1 MGSRRRRVTHEEA
14 WRHAPVQRRATAT
27 PAPAQA
33 PAHATVARGLDPGLL
48 GTTERA
54 GALGALGSVAGNA
67 AVVALLQARTDHRL
81 EPPGGIAEIR
91 RVASHGTRGHTRMEL
106 PAQPPLFRAVAMG
119 DGSGGFV
126 AGAQPVRVPE
136 PDFQV
141 RYPAPGRHVLYEGTT
156 ETGAFRR
163 LLEVTDPWSAKLLQ
177 GESDHVRDQ
186 EIAID
191 MTWGR
196 VGRVI
201 NDLASSDPAVGAT
214 AEEAEQAAWR
224 RFVDALPAPL
234 RPEGDRPTE
243 EAQLARWGD
252 EAAQGPFR
260 VLLRESRTAR
270 DVSQW
275 HTPSEQLLRRE
286 GDDEIMELR
295 DGTSRIGTPTPE
307 DLMAAAWRRIGGG
320 PARGRASSRRRR

>member
-1 MGSRRRRVTHEEA
+1 MGNRRRLAHEAE
-14 WRHAPVQRRATAT
+14 WRTAPVQRRAATALV
-27 PAPAQA
+27 PAAG
-33 PAHATVARGLDPGLL
+33 PAHAAVARGLDPGIL
-48 GTTERA
+48 GAADRA
-54 GALGALGSVAGNA
+54 GALGALGSAAGNA

-106 PAQPPLFRAVAMG
+106 PAQPPVFRAVATG
-119 DGSGGFV
+119 DGAGGFV

-163 LLEVTDPWSAKLLQ
+163 LLEVTDGWSAKLLQ

-186 EIAID
+186 ELAID

-196 VGRVI
+196 VGQVI
-201 NDLASSDPAVGAT
+201 NEIASSEPAVGAT
-214 AEEAEQAAWR
+214 AEEAERAAWH

-243 EAQLARWGD
+243 EAQLATWGD

-260 VLLRESRTAR
+260 VLLRESRVAR

-286 GDDEIMELR
+286 GDDEVMELR

-307 DLMAAAWRRIGGG
+307 DLMDAAWRRLPGAGGG
-320 PARGRASSRRRR
+320 GTARRRRR